1 MKNKRAAKAATRS
14 PSAAH
19 VIAGFRY
26 QLLQSVSALLGLR
39 GDEELLLEISED
51 FTIVAGYAATDVQV
65 KNSQATKGPRPFSL
79 QSPEVAA
86 VLGRYWDL
94 SREGTINRRLVFLAR
109 GGAAIERGFDFPGN
123 LSGLAYWRAAAMDS
137 DTQPL
142 RAALSA
148 ILAGTP
154 LGEWVAAG
162 PSDAELRSRLLHR
175 VQWELESISA
185 EQLTTQLRDQ
195 IGELFYARNLPII
208 AASQALKSLMDLAF
222 ETAAKPRAQDRRLTQ
237 FDLVKAMEEAAA
249 AILLGQQMAPSLQ
262 ASEGIGQSVL
272 VSELGGVWPFTAQ
285 RAGIIDNLLRATS
298 GQPLIWIHGA
308 NGVGKSTL
316 ARLVGQRIGGRWL
329 ELDLRPVQKDA
340 AGSTAAWRELTR
352 MIALTAPADGIIV
365 DDFDDDASRALRS
378 RLTALARLLG
388 SRGARLVVTSHRV
401 PSPALLLEC
410 GTSTTASIQAPY
422 FSEADVVELV
432 SAAPSPA
439 KDMIAPWSI
448 FIRLSTRGGH
458 PLLAAA
464 KVSSL
469 RARGW
474 PDTALVED
482 IIGEPSD
489 AIKLSRDEARRA
501 LLEDLSEL
509 DQARSLDAGSLLRR
523 IACVFD
529 RVEDGLIRQLALAG
543 PSLLNGG
550 DALAVLRGTWLE
562 AMPGGDELCCN
573 LGDEADQAALC
584 GFSSMTSI
592 PSWNVAPAM
601 SLGN

>member
-195 IGELFYARNLPII
+195 IGELF
-208 AASQALKSLMDLAF
+208 M
-222 ETAAKPRAQDRRLTQ
+222 
-237 FDLVKAMEEAAA
+237 
-249 AILLGQQMAPSLQ
+249 
-262 ASEGIGQSVL
+262 
-272 VSELGGVWPFTAQ
+272 
-285 RAGIIDNLLRATS
+285 RATC
-298 GQPLIWIHGA
+298 
-308 NGVGKSTL
+308 
-316 ARLVGQRIGGRWL
+316 
-329 ELDLRPVQKDA
+329 
-340 AGSTAAWRELTR
+340 
-352 MIALTAPADGIIV
+352 
-365 DDFDDDASRALRS
+365 
-378 RLTALARLLG
+378 RLLPH
-388 SRGARLVVTSHRV
+388 L
-401 PSPALLLEC
+401 
-410 GTSTTASIQAPY
+410 
-422 FSEADVVELV
+422 
-432 SAAPSPA
+432 
-439 KDMIAPWSI
+439 
-448 FIRLSTRGGH
+448 
-458 PLLAAA
+458 
-464 KVSSL
+464 
-469 RARGW
+469 
-474 PDTALVED
+474 
-482 IIGEPSD
+482 
-489 AIKLSRDEARRA
+489 KL
-501 LLEDLSEL
+501 
-509 DQARSLDAGSLLRR
+509 
-523 IACVFD
+523 
-529 RVEDGLIRQLALAG
+529 
-543 PSLLNGG
+543 
-550 DALAVLRGTWLE
+550 
-562 AMPGGDELCCN
+562 
-573 LGDEADQAALC
+573 
-584 GFSSMTSI
+584 
-592 PSWNVAPAM
+592 
-601 SLGN
+601 